1 MPYRISRNIEAS
13 FIDYITDQLVTDK
26 WSGIN
31 VERTFAKVY
40 EANPPIVCVRLSDT
54 VHEKVEIGS
63 NATYRIPLIF
73 IDIFGSDDGN
83 RLDLKDWLV
92 SILKDGFDY
101 YEYNI
106 SNKVVQS
113 KVRNGSIRVL
123 EIKDTLI
130 NFDTNKNDL
139 SVQDRY
145 RHLLTLTIDLGRVE
159 E

>member
-1 MPYRISRNIEAS
+1 MSYRISRNIEAS
-13 FIDYITDQLVTDK
+13 FIDYITDKLLADK

-31 VERTFAKVY
+31 VEKTFAKVY
-40 EANPPIVCVRLSDT
+40 EANPPIICVRLSDT
-54 VHEKVEIGS
+54 THEKAEIGS
-63 NATYRIPLIF
+63 DATYRIPLIF
-73 IDIFGSDDGN
+73 IDIFGTEDGN
-83 RLDLKDWLV
+83 RLDLKDWAV
-92 SILKDGFDY
+92 ENLKSRIPY

-123 EIKDTLI
+123 EIKDTPI

-145 RHLLTLTIDLGRVE
+145 RHLLTLTIDLGHVE
-159 E
+159 D

>member
-13 FIDYITDQLVTDK
+13 FIDYITDQLITDK

-31 VERTFAKVY
+31 VEKTFAKVY

-63 NATYRIPLIF
+63 NATYRIPLVF
-73 IDIFGSDDGN
+73 IDIFATDDGN
-83 RLDLKDWLV
+83 RLDLKDWAV
-92 SILKDGFDY
+92 ENLKSRIPY

-106 SNKVVQS
+106 SNGVVQS
-113 KVRNGSIRVL
+113 KIRNGSIRVL

-139 SVQDRY
+139 DIRDRY
-145 RHLLTLTIDLGRVE
+145 RHLLQLTIDLGRIE